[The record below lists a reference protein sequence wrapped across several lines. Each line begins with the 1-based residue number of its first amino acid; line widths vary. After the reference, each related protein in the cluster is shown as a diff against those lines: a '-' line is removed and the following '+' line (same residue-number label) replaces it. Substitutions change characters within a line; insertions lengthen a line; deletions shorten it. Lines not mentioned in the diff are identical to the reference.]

1 MKNIIFIIILL
12 LPQSSFAE
20 TWQCRYDFDGE
31 MRTVV
36 LERKGNTFQDMKTNF
51 NFDII
56 WESENS
62 THLHGVS
69 NDSDEA
75 AGIIHLDKK
84 NTKLQMIAFGLNNY
98 LSELIHG
105 NCIIF

>member
-51 NFDII
+51 NFNQQEYSILP
-56 WESENS
+56 ESMPRIS
-62 THLHGVS
+62 P
-69 NDSDEA
+69 
-75 AGIIHLDKK
+75 
-84 NTKLQMIAFGLNNY
+84 
-98 LSELIHG
+98 
-105 NCIIF
+105 